1 MPNVKNYLGHGDTGK
16 ISKMILLYGI
26 VLWLALNA
34 GTVMKSYSQ
43 PTIPPSPT
51 PDSQGV
57 APQQPQG
64 QQQPPPQQLQQIQ
77 QAETLL
83 QSLLQKKESFQQ
95 QQQQLQQQQ
104 QQQQQPQSPQQTQ
117 QLQQLQ
123 QQVQQLQRQLEQLQQ
138 QQEPLTPAQ
147 QQQQQQQQQQT
158 QQQLQQVQQ
167 QANQGISSILEKL
180 GNQQQSPTTTA
191 TPQMA
196 KFKIKIDQIT
206 VHEDRD
212 PPWQDGE
219 WRLYLDANAQ
229 RVKVDTPNGAM
240 WDVGGGET
248 VRFPNLFTDVSIP
261 TTNGLIRIETLGE
274 EVDGGDST
282 IPPIPA
288 GAKIAFAVG
297 AAAISGPGAAA
308 VVQYLD
314 QVRSIANKIFSLNG
328 NDALGTISKQYTQ
341 ADNYG
346 VGSHVD
352 KSSRGDYT
360 LTYTISRIP

>member
-1 MPNVKNYLGHGDTGK
+1 
-16 ISKMILLYGI
+16 MILLAVI
-26 VLWLALNA
+26 VLGLVINA

-43 PTIPPSPT
+43 PTIAPSPT
-51 PDSQGV
+51 PGSQGTV
-57 APQQPQG
+57 PPQPQG

-77 QAETLL
+77 QAENLL
-83 QSLLQKKESFQQ
+83 QSLLQKKESFQE

-104 QQQQQPQSPQQTQ
+104 QQQQQPPSPAQQQ
-117 QLQQLQ
+117 QIQMLQ

-167 QANQGISSILEKL
+167 QANQSISSVLEKL
-180 GNQQQSPTTTA
+180 RNQQQSPTA
-191 TPQMA
+191 TPAPQMA
-196 KFKIKIDQIT
+196 KFRVNIDQIT
-206 VHEDRD
+206 VHDDRD

-229 RVKVDTPNGAM
+229 RVKVDTPSGAM

-248 VRFPNLFTDVSIP
+248 VRFPNLFIDVSIP
-261 TTNGLIRIETLGE
+261 TTNGLIRTETLGE
-274 EVDGGDST
+274 EVDGGTST

-288 GAKIAFAVG
+288 GAKIAFAAG

-314 QVRSIANKIFSLNG
+314 TVRNIANKIFSLNG

-346 VGSHVD
+346 VGPHVD